1 MSSTLLAGL
10 VVAGGAAVAA
20 PLRYVTGLAVQS
32 VHDTVFPWGTFAVN
46 VTGSLLLGIVAGA
59 VGAGA
64 PAGVLT
70 LVGTGVCGAM
80 TTFSTFGFETVRLL
94 EDDALGG
101 GGSRGSGR
109 VRFAN
114 IALTWRGEGFY
125 STGAAEAE
133 LAAGADLAAVQSLVT
148 DSSFG
153 EKLS

>member
-1 MSSTLLAGL
+1 VSSTLLAGL

-94 EDDALGG
+94 EDDAVFEAVTNAAVGLLVGLVACMGG
-101 GGSRGSGR
+101 
-109 VRFAN
+109 FA
-114 IALTWRGEGFY
+114 
-125 STGAAEAE
+125 
-133 LAAGADLAAVQSLVT
+133 LAATLT
-148 DSSFG
+148 
-153 EKLS
+153 